1 MFNKAQLKERYQ
13 KVIDYLNEPPH
24 TVLLTAGGALVM
36 MGLREQTEDLDL
48 DIPES
53 VYNWCAGN
61 HPVVEGLG
69 GVSYVRMGNDVS
81 FQKGIEERG
90 LVCIEGVWCYSPREM
105 IHQKRWLATHPGRTE
120 SKRDQDLM
128 DIRQLE
134 SLSNAT
140 KFTARSV

>member
-13 KVIDYLNEPPH
+13 QVIDYLSEPPH

-53 VYNWCAGN
+53 VYNWCARS
-61 HPVVEGLG
+61 HPKVEGLG
-69 GVSYVRMGNDVS
+69 GITYVRMGDDVS
-81 FQKGIEERG
+81 FQKTTEERG

-105 IHQKRWLATHPGRTE
+105 LYQKQWLATHANRPE
-120 SKRDQDLM
+120 NKRKQDLI
-128 DIRQLE
+128 DINQLR
-134 SLSNAT
+134 SLSTTT